1 MAYRLAQAKYDPH
14 TQRACVEL
22 RDEDSDEVVAVA
34 VFSFRSTANL
44 TQRQIEQEIVRKA
57 RHIFRKVGDTL
68 SGRQTRSKGP

>member
-14 TQRACVEL
+14 TQRAYVEL
-22 RDEDSDEVVAVA
+22 REDDSDGGEVVAVA

-44 TQRQIEQEIVRKA
+44 TKRQIEQEIVRKA

-68 SGRQTRSKGP
+68 SGG